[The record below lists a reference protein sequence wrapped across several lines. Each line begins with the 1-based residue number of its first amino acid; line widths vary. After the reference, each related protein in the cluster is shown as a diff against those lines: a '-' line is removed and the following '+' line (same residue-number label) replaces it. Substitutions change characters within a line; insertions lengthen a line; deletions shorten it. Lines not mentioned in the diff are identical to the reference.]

1 MLMNDTESKTVSD
14 SKESTDNDD
23 EPDLQQVLLYEAR
36 LRQKIRMRINKLK
49 NERRQNINHER
60 KFSISKMIHDLQK
73 ERKHMVKQNK
83 RMYFNVE
90 H

>member
-1 MLMNDTESKTVSD
+1 MNDTVTKTASD
-14 SKESTDNDD
+14 PKESSDNED
-23 EPDLQQVLLYEAR
+23 EPDLQQVLLYEAC
-36 LRQKIRMRINKLK
+36 LRRMIRMRINKLK

-83 RMYFNVE
+83 WMYLNV
-90 H
+90 